1 MWWNQVHG
9 VGVGSTSFPKTSCRR
24 NAWNSRSVKPLALW
38 IYSTAILTF
47 RRIHAREFVELV
59 WTCILIKRDEPPKS
73 MKENGLQ
80 KIQGCAFL
88 QFFSACDV
96 TNWKLKRWSAHT
108 WQILWNKVK
117 HLFKV
122 LHLFFSCVIE
132 SRILEVF
139 ECRRHCHWWGH
150 SSCWSRSF
158 LPFLDSLCSCS
169 WMSQVSSKTSPIA
182 LEVKAFGTAV
192 DRGLGTAWHSTGTVL
207 NTVSQSEV
215 RQVGTASVK
224 TMDCFSVFS
233 LCLSVKRIDL
243 QCFKRCLQKMLKHII
258 ELDDGKIL
266 TGKPYFFDGQNHGKN
281 HGFPVFRFSARLSRR
296 LPTTGDL
303 HVCANSYPCEPSAV
317 AQARQQVHCKL
328 RFYNCLFFVL
338 QILMFYTLLLSLLYH
353 LYLFLTS
360 I

>member
-122 LHLFFSCVIE
+122 LHLFFFMCH
-132 SRILEVF
+132 RIA
-139 ECRRHCHWWGH
+139 
-150 SSCWSRSF
+150 
-158 LPFLDSLCSCS
+158 DSGGI
-169 WMSQVSSKTSPIA
+169 WMSQTLPLMRAFELLIEEFLAISWLFVQLQLDAASLIEDISDCTRGEGLRYCSWSRLGHSMAQYGYGSEHSFPIWSEA
-182 LEVKAFGTAV
+182 SCHSICQN
-192 DRGLGTAWHSTGTVL
+192 DGLFF
-207 NTVSQSEV
+207 
-215 RQVGTASVK
+215 R
-224 TMDCFSVFS
+224 VFS
-233 LCLSVKRIDL
+233 
-243 QCFKRCLQKMLKHII
+243 
-258 ELDDGKIL
+258 
-266 TGKPYFFDGQNHGKN
+266 
-281 HGFPVFRFSARLSRR
+281 
-296 LPTTGDL
+296 
-303 HVCANSYPCEPSAV
+303 
-317 AQARQQVHCKL
+317 
-328 RFYNCLFFVL
+328 FVWV
-338 QILMFYTLLLSLLYH
+338 
-353 LYLFLTS
+353 
-360 I
+360 

>member
-122 LHLFFSCVIE
+122 LHLFFLHSRWRPSVLQLIE
-132 SRILEVF
+132 
-139 ECRRHCHWWGH
+139 
-150 SSCWSRSF
+150 
-158 LPFLDSLCSCS
+158 
-169 WMSQVSSKTSPIA
+169 
-182 LEVKAFGTAV
+182 
-192 DRGLGTAWHSTGTVL
+192 AWAQHGTVRVRFWTQFPNL
-207 NTVSQSEV
+207 KWGKLSQHLSKRWIV
-215 RQVGTASVK
+215 FP
-224 TMDCFSVFS
+224 CF
-233 LCLSVKRIDL
+233 
-243 QCFKRCLQKMLKHII
+243 
-258 ELDDGKIL
+258 
-266 TGKPYFFDGQNHGKN
+266 
-281 HGFPVFRFSARLSRR
+281 
-296 LPTTGDL
+296 
-303 HVCANSYPCEPSAV
+303 
-317 AQARQQVHCKL
+317 
-328 RFYNCLFFVL
+328 LFVWV
-338 QILMFYTLLLSLLYH
+338 
-353 LYLFLTS
+353 
-360 I
+360 